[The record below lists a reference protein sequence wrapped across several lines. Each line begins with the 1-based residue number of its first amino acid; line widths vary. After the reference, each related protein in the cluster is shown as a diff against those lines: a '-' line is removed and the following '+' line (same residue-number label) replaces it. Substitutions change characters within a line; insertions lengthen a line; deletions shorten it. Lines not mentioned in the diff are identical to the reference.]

1 MTIINFNGI
10 LNYFENNQKLKFNN
24 IKSNKN
30 IESINNNNN
39 SSSSGGGGVSSNENI
54 LIKKDIINV
63 LLSSKYSVE
72 IKDLVKNYEKSIVA
86 LTFGPGSSPFAT
98 GLLIHPKYVLTTSY
112 LIKKQFLNMVSV
124 RIDYQ
129 KTFIK
134 IQGNNSVTP
143 TIDLGENI
151 KVKRIYERNNEIGYC
166 ILELDH
172 SDIPESYEFNSKL
185 KLFLNNTLKSDTTN
199 KLKTNECFLFSH
211 PSSGPKKV
219 TFGFN
224 EKINSN
230 TFKGEEEEG
239 YGSSGGVLI
248 DSSTSRIL
256 SILNV
261 IENNDDENEINLI
274 NISLIYE
281 KSQLL
286 KLIFPNGE
294 YTPINVIPSIID
306 DDSDDDDDF
315 NFGKIEKRIMVT
327 RGNFPGPKANEN
339 NKTGIQ
345 FSYHH
350 IVPAGYQDFLFFLS
364 IEVNKINQL
373 LADIYKQDI
382 GRINYIVW
390 SKWNLFQGPSNRFHK
405 NDLIEYLNDPN
416 AKGWDPSDSIEE
428 YKPLSFNQQLWNFNQ
443 DIFTLLNQC
452 WDERNKITKKSKK
465 EIIQFIDLNYRK
477 SNLKDLINDQINGL
491 STEKYEHSIINIF
504 NKFDS
509 FKFDLMK
516 FQEIGVHKYNENDW
530 VSVNI
535 GDKNNFKYYLK

>member
-1 MTIINFNGI
+1 MNLINFNGI
-10 LNYFENNQKLKFNN
+10 LNYFENNNQKVNFNN

-30 IESINNNNN
+30 IESINN
-39 SSSSGGGGVSSNENI
+39 SSSGGVTGVSSSSSNNNENI
-54 LIKKDIINV
+54 LIKKDIIDV
-63 LLSSKYSVE
+63 LLSSKYSIE
-72 IKDLVKNYEKSIVA
+72 IKDLVKNFEKSIVA
-86 LTFGPGSSPFAT
+86 LTFGPGSPFAT

-112 LIKKQFLNMVSV
+112 SIKKQFLNMVYV

-129 KTFIK
+129 KSFIK

-166 ILELDH
+166 ILELEH
-172 SDIPESYEFNSKL
+172 SVPESYEFNSKL
-185 KLFLNNTLKSDTTN
+185 KLFLKSIKSDTNKSNKSN
-199 KLKTNECFLFSH
+199 KLNSNEHFLFSH
-211 PSSGPKKV
+211 PSSGPKKII
-219 TFGFN
+219 FGFDQ
-224 EKINSN
+224 KTNSN
-230 TFKGEEEEG
+230 SFKGEEG

-248 DSSTSRIL
+248 DSSSRVL

-261 IENNDDENEINLI
+261 IENNDDEINLI
-274 NISLIYE
+274 NISSIYE

-294 YTPINVIPSIID
+294 YTPINVIPSSID
-306 DDSDDDDDF
+306 DGGDSEDDY
-315 NFGKIEKRIMVT
+315 NIEKIEKRIMVT
-327 RGNFPGPKANEN
+327 RGNFPGPKANDN

-373 LADIYKQDI
+373 LAEIYKQDI

-491 STEKYEHSIINIF
+491 STEKYELSIINIY
-504 NKFDS
+504 NKFES
-509 FKFDLMK
+509 FKFDLIK

-530 VSVNI
+530 VSVKI
-535 GDKNNFKYYLK
+535 GGKNNFKYYLK

>member
-1 MTIINFNGI
+1 MTLINFNGI
-10 LNYFENNQKLKFNN
+10 LNYFENNQKVNFNN
-24 IKSNKN
+24 IKSN
-30 IESINNNNN
+30 IESINSSSVVGSSSFTSF
-39 SSSSGGGGVSSNENI
+39 SSSSNNENI
-54 LIKKDIINV
+54 LIKKDIIDI
-63 LLSSKYSVE
+63 LLSSKYSIE
-72 IKDLVKNYEKSIVA
+72 LKDLVKHFEKSIVA
-86 LTFGPGSSPFAT
+86 LTFGPGSPFAT

-112 LIKKQFLNMVSV
+112 SIKKQFLNMVSV

-166 ILELDH
+166 ILELEH
-172 SDIPESYEFNSKL
+172 SVPESYEFNSKL
-185 KLFLNNTLKSDTTN
+185 KLFLKSDTNESN
-199 KLKTNECFLFSH
+199 KLKSNEHFLFSH

-219 TFGFN
+219 TFDFDQ
-224 EKINSN
+224 KTHSNSL
-230 TFKGEEEEG
+230 KGEEG

-248 DSSTSRIL
+248 DSSSRVL

-274 NISLIYE
+274 NISSIYE

-294 YTPINVIPSIID
+294 YTPINVIPPSID
-306 DDSDDDDDF
+306 DGGDSEDDYNIE
-315 NFGKIEKRIMVT
+315 NFEKRIMVT
-327 RGNFPGPKANEN
+327 RGNFPGPKANDN

-477 SNLKDLINDQINGL
+477 NNLKDLINDQIDGL
-491 STEKYEHSIINIF
+491 STEKYELSITNIF
-504 NKFDS
+504 NKFES

-516 FQEIGVHKYNENDW
+516 FQEIGVHQYNENDW

-535 GDKNNFKYYLK
+535 GGKNNFKYYLK